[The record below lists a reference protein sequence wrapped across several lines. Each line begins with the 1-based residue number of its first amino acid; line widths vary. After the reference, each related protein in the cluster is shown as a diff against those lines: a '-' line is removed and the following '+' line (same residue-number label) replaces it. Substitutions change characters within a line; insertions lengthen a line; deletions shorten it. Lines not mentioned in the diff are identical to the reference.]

1 MSYIQDK
8 LDEFKKDFNLYLDNF
23 DEMQGMGIY
32 RIYEDSIDEI
42 IKKHFTDYHNHIVEK
57 ILHYYQENILY
68 IGNEIPESLA
78 RISDMDRYV
87 MLGLPA
93 DIQKILQDTNPKE

>member
-8 LDEFKKDFNLYLDNF
+8 LNELIDT
-23 DEMQGMGIY
+23 Y
-32 RIYEDSIDEI
+32 RKETG
-42 IKKHFTDYHNHIVEK
+42 FTEYDARMIAERLVADYHNHIVEK

-93 DIQKILQDTNPKE
+93 DIQKILQDTNKDNV